1 MVVVALTSSSP
12 SIGNIGS
19 TSSLPTR
26 SSSGRLCLHSPHDP
40 TRTASS
46 VIGTLSTEPFQGPRG
61 VGIPIH
67 GLVGSTVPCFHCGQ
81 HRTSRR
87 LRPRCLPTP
96 PKDVVRIP
104 RWSESSDG
112 SPVAFE
118 IVCPSLSGEEAI
130 VPVIVEI
137 KTPNPGNIFDI
148 YRALRATND

>member
-1 MVVVALTSSSP
+1 MNGYVCT
-12 SIGNIGS
+12 
-19 TSSLPTR
+19 LPTIQPGLPR
-26 SSSGRLCLHSPHDP
+26 VSLVPCLENPFKVLEESESPY
-40 TRTASS
+40 TAWLAPQFPVS
-46 VIGTLSTEPFQGPRG
+46 IAASTEP
-61 VGIPIH
+61 VVDYA
-67 GLVGSTVPCFHCGQ
+67 LVV
-81 HRTSRR
+81 
-87 LRPRCLPTP
+87 CLP

-137 KTPNPGNIFDI
+137 RTPNPGNIFDI